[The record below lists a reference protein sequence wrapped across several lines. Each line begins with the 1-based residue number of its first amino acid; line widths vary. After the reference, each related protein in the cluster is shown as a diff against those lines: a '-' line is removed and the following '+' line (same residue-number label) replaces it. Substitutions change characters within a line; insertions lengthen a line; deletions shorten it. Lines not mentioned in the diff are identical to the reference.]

1 MKHNVFFTADN
12 HFDHDAIRKYCN
24 RPFPTR
30 EAMNQTLIN
39 NWNAVVAKDDIIYV
53 LGDFSWSCP
62 DQFVRQL
69 NGHII
74 FIEGNH
80 DRRLRDWARQQKIT
94 VHNTLMIEAHG
105 ENIFLSHYA
114 HRVWP
119 LSHYGS
125 IHCYGHSHGG
135 LPDYGLSMDVG
146 VDANNFAPVNALDII
161 AKMKPIRAQLLQ
173 EGKIF
178 PNKYK

>member
-12 HFDHDAIRKYCN
+12 HFGHDKIRQYCQ
-24 RPFPTR
+24 RPFATV
-30 EAMNQTLIN
+30 EEMNQALIE
-39 NWNAVVAKDDIIYV
+39 NWNSVVSAQDIVYV
-53 LGDFSWSCP
+53 LGDFS
-62 DQFVRQL
+62 F
-69 NGHII
+69 GHPEQYLSKLYGHVV

-80 DRRLRDWARQQKIT
+80 DRRLLEWARQQKIT
-94 VHNTLMIEAHG
+94 VHQTLQITIEK
-105 ENIFLSHYA
+105 EEIFLSHYA

-125 IHCYGHSHGG
+125 IHAYGHSHGG

-146 VDANNFAPVNALDII
+146 VDANNFTPVNALDII
-161 AKMKPIRAQLLQ
+161 AKMKPIREQLLK